1 MEKINYRTYTY
12 KELLN
17 DDFFIDSILYP
28 TSESEQFWN
37 DMSEENEELAL
48 KIARAKKVI
57 KALPYRHKVITSKEE
72 DELFNRII
80 KKIDKE
86 KKQKNTRK
94 LSYIIT
100 TSAAVVALLLIMN
113 ISYITGLI
121 SDRKQFSID
130 MIDKPELY
138 GTQIQL
144 IKANNRLTIE
154 GKDPVIQYDNQGLL
168 SINSKKQNISPS
180 PVSEEN
186 ESNQT
191 QYHQLIIPYAKR
203 SFLTLS
209 DGTNIWVNAN
219 TRLVYPE
226 VFNKDKREIYVD
238 GEIFLEVAPDKE
250 RPFLVKTN
258 TLDVNVTG
266 TSFNVSAYE
275 NDDYTSVVL
284 VNGNVNVRAKGK
296 KQTNLK
302 PNDMLLFSNNQLSIS
317 QVDIENYTSWRLGTY
332 VFNKEK
338 FSVVLRKLSRYY
350 GKELVLS
357 DTSDEFY
364 CSGTLNLR
372 EDLSALLRG
381 LEKVYPITFVHKD
394 NKIIVNIESKNK

>member
-1 MEKINYRTYTY
+1 MEKINYTTYTY
-12 KELLN
+12 EELLN
-17 DDFFIDSILYP
+17 DDSFIESVLNP
-28 TSESEQFWN
+28 TSENEQFWN
-37 DMSEENEELAL
+37 DLSKDNKELTL
-48 KIARAKKVI
+48 NIARAKKVI
-57 KALPYRHKVITSKEE
+57 KSLPYRHQEITSKEE
-72 DELFNRII
+72 NELLDRII
-80 KKIDKE
+80 RKIHKD
-86 KKQKNTRK
+86 KKQKNIK
-94 LSYIIT
+94 KISYIIT
-100 TSAAVVALLLIMN
+100 SSVAVIALLLILN
-113 ISYITGLI
+113 IYNITGLI
-121 SDRKQFSID
+121 SERDRFSIE
-130 MIDKPELY
+130 MINKPELY

-144 IKANNRLTIE
+144 IKPNDKLTIE
-154 GKDPVIQYDNQGLL
+154 GEEPVIQYDNKGIL
-168 SINSKKQNISPS
+168 SINSKKQKTSSSPFS
-180 PVSEEN
+180 GEN
-186 ESNQT
+186 ERDQT
-191 QYHQLIIPYAKR
+191 HYHQLIIPYAKR

-209 DGTNIWVNAN
+209 DGTSIWVNAN

-226 VFNKDKREIYVD
+226 VFDKDKREIYVD
-238 GEIFLEVAPDKE
+238 GEIFLEVAPDRR
-250 RPFLVKTN
+250 RPFFVKTS
-258 TLDVNVTG
+258 TLEVNVTG

-275 NDDYTSVVL
+275 NDDYASVVL
-284 VNGNVNVRAKGK
+284 VNGNVNVTAKGK

-302 PNDMLLFSNNQLSIS
+302 PNDMLLFSNNQVSIS

-332 VFNKEK
+332 VFNEEK

>member
-1 MEKINYRTYTY
+1 MEKINYINYTY
-12 KELLN
+12 KELLS
-17 DDFFIDSILYP
+17 DDFFIESVLNP

-37 DMSEENEELAL
+37 DLSKDNKELTL
-48 KIARAKKVI
+48 NITRAKRVI
-57 KALPYRHKVITSKEE
+57 MCLPYRYQEITSKQEN
-72 DELFNRII
+72 ELLDRII
-80 KKIDKE
+80 RKIHKD
-86 KKQKNTRK
+86 KKQKNIK
-94 LSYIIT
+94 KISYIIT
-100 TSAAVVALLLIMN
+100 SSVAVIALLLILN
-113 ISYITGLI
+113 ISHITTI
-121 SDRKQFSID
+121 FERDHFSIE
-130 MIDKPELY
+130 MINKPELY

-144 IKANNRLTIE
+144 IKANDKLTIE
-154 GKDPVIQYDNQGLL
+154 GEEPVIQYDNKGLL
-168 SINSKKQNISPS
+168 SINSKKQKISQP
-180 PVSEEN
+180 PVPGD
-186 ESNQT
+186 QT
-191 QYHQLIIPYAKR
+191 HYHQLIIPYAKR

-226 VFNKDKREIYVD
+226 VFDKDKREIYVD
-238 GEIFLEVAPDKE
+238 GEIFLEVAPDKR

-258 TLDVNVTG
+258 TLEVNVLG

-275 NDDYTSVVL
+275 NDDYASVVL
-284 VNGNVNVRAKGK
+284 VTGNVNVTAKGK
-296 KQTNLK
+296 KQTNLN
-302 PNDMLLFSNNQLSIS
+302 PNDMLFFSDNQLSIS
-317 QVDIENYTSWRLGTY
+317 QVHIENYTSWRLGTY

-357 DTSDEFY
+357 GISDEFY